1 MTDDRYRSDPEA
13 DAGAAQTT
21 LPDLWATVRRSR
33 WLVLGITAAT
43 VALAA
48 VLTII
53 LPPTYESEASVRI
66 VSRKPGADMLGGMGA
81 IAGLGLGLGQDEVET
96 EIGVLESRRI
106 VYAVAESLALH
117 VTLVEPDAPRDQLLR
132 VLRAPQDA
140 VPGAF
145 RLTRR
150 TDGIYDFAVDKAG
163 KQGRPDPLPAEVRT
177 GVPFR
182 IGPVEMVLSP
192 RNTSAPQE
200 VRFTITSFPRAMEGV
215 AKRLEVGRARSG
227 SQLVEVRYRDR
238 DPVMAAAVPNAI
250 TRTFIGYK
258 EATSNTESRSMAS
271 VLREQVDTYG
281 RQLRDAEDRLRAF
294 REQQQVV
301 NPEAQ
306 STEQIKRL
314 ARFQAER
321 DALTVERESLAAL
334 LADIAR
340 NEGESP
346 SPARRLASFPSFI
359 ANGAVQDLLGS
370 LTELET
376 ERSKGLVL
384 RREGDPG
391 VAQLTNRIRELED
404 QLHQLGRNYLTS
416 LDRKTAST
424 DAVLGRFGT
433 EVEQI
438 PARELEFGRL
448 FREQEMLT
456 EVYVL
461 LQTKLKEAEVKEAV
475 DPGDVRILDT
485 AVVPDEPISPKP
497 LINLSLALLMGM
509 LLGLAVATGRDVLNT
524 KVRTRE
530 DARAATGGLPVLG
543 IIPPIGETT
552 RRRSARRLPE
562 AIRDE
567 RLVTRRD
574 PANAA
579 SEAYRNLRTSITFI
593 GNDRK
598 APRLIVVTSALPGDG
613 KSTSA
618 ANLAITLAQQG
629 TRTLLVD
636 ADLRSGSLHELF
648 GTARDP
654 GLSRVLLGDAPL
666 AEAIGV
672 VETGAGGQ
680 TLDFLPAGALPANPA
695 DLLGSARMKELVRE
709 LRGRYE
715 AVIFDAPPL
724 HAVADA
730 AVLGSWADATLL
742 VARAGATERAALE
755 DAATRLRDL
764 RTPVGGVV
772 INDSAGVLGTANNG
786 RGANG
791 NGRHT

>member
-1 MTDDRYRSDPEA
+1 MTDDRYRSDPNA
-13 DAGAAQTT
+13 GTGAAQTT
-21 LPDLWATVRRSR
+21 LPELWAIVRRSR
-33 WLVLGITAAT
+33 WLVVGITAAT
-43 VALAA
+43 VAFAA
-48 VLTII
+48 ILTII

-66 VSRKPGADMLGGMGA
+66 VSRRPGADMLGGMGA

-117 VTLVEPDAPRDQLLR
+117 VTLVEPDAPRDRVLR

-140 VPGAF
+140 VPGVF

-150 TDGIYDFAVDKAG
+150 ADGSYDFAVEETG
-163 KQGRPDPLPAEVRT
+163 KQGRPDPVPAEVRT

-182 IGPVEMVLSP
+182 VGAVEMVLSP

-200 VRFTITSFPRAMEGV
+200 VRFTIESFPRTMQSV

-227 SQLVEVRYRDR
+227 SQLVEVRFRDR
-238 DPVMAAAVPNAI
+238 DPIMAAAVPNAI
-250 TRTFIGYK
+250 TSTFIGYK
-258 EATSNTESRSMAS
+258 EATSNSESRSMAS
-271 VLREQVDTYG
+271 VLREQVETYG
-281 RQLRDAEDRLRAF
+281 HQLRDAEDRLRSF

-321 DALTVERESLAAL
+321 DALEVERESLAAL

-346 SPARRLASFPSFI
+346 SPARSLASFPSFI

-391 VAQLTNRIRELED
+391 VTQLTNRIRELED

-416 LDRKTAST
+416 LDRKMAST
-424 DAVLGRFGT
+424 NAVLSRFGS

-448 FREQEMLT
+448 FREQELLN

-461 LQTKLKEAEVKEAV
+461 LQTRLKEAEVKEAV

-485 AVVPDEPISPKP
+485 AVVPDEPVSPKP
-497 LINLSLALLMGM
+497 LVNLSLAVLMGM

-543 IIPPIGETT
+543 IIPLIGAAAG
-552 RRRSARRLPE
+552 RRSARRTAGML
-562 AIRDE
+562 DE

-574 PANAA
+574 PANPA
-579 SEAYRNLRTSITFI
+579 SEAYRNLRTSIAFI
-593 GNDRK
+593 GSDRK
-598 APRLIVVTSALPGDG
+598 APRLIVFTSPLPGDG

-654 GLSRVLLGDAPL
+654 GLTRVLLGDATL
-666 AEAIGV
+666 AQAIGA
-672 VETGAGGQ
+672 VETGAGGP
-680 TLDFLPAGALPANPA
+680 TLDFLPSGALPANPA
-695 DLLGSARMKELVRE
+695 DLLGSARMQELVRE
-709 LRGRYE
+709 LRGSYE
-715 AVIFDAPPL
+715 AVIFDTPPL
-724 HAVADA
+724 HAVTDA
-730 AVLGSWADATLL
+730 AVLGSWADVTLL
-742 VARAGATERAALE
+742 VARTGTTERAALE

-772 INDSAGVLGTANNG
+772 INDSAGVLGTTKRG

-791 NGRHT
+791 NGRHA